1 LAADGVETTRL
12 TGEQMEARID
22 LMPPATNPIEADEY
36 VLGTHEA
43 ELLRLGLQHRLWSG
57 QTFRFWERAGIGP
70 GKTVLDLGCG
80 PGYTS
85 LDLAELVAPGGRV
98 VAVDVSE
105 RFVAHLRERQAAL
118 GITNVESHVMDIHQL
133 EVSGGVDIVYLRWVL
148 CFVSSPETAI
158 ERIAKVLRPGGVLAV
173 QEYANY
179 ATQTL
184 IPESK
189 AFQRVV
195 QAIMESWHA
204 RGGDPDIGL
213 RLAGMMMKNGFRVDD
228 IRPLHRIARAT
239 SPLWLWPTTFMRSFV
254 PTLVERGLL
263 TRADQQAFEQDW
275 SAHSTDETALYWAP
289 PIVEIIAQKL

>member
-1 LAADGVETTRL
+1 
-12 TGEQMEARID
+12 M
-22 LMPPATNPIEADEY
+22 NPSEADEY

-43 ELLRLGLQHRLWSG
+43 ELLRLGLQHRLWSA
-57 QTFRFWERAGIGP
+57 QTFGFWERAGIGP
-70 GKTVLDLGCG
+70 GKSILDLGCG

-85 LDLAELVAPGGRV
+85 LDLAGLVAPGGRV
-98 VAVDVSE
+98 LAVDVSE
-105 RFVAHLRERQAAL
+105 RFIAHLMERQAAL
-118 GITNVESHVMDIHQL
+118 GITNVASHVMDIQKL
-133 EVSGGVDIVYLRWVL
+133 DVFGEVDVVYLRWVL
-148 CFVSSPETAI
+148 CFLPSPEIAM
-158 ERIAKVLRPGGVLAV
+158 ERIASVMRPGGILAV

-184 IPESK
+184 VPKSK

-213 RLAGMMMKNGFRVDD
+213 RLPGMMAKNGFRVDD
-228 IRPLHRIARAT
+228 IRPLHRIARPS

-263 TRADQQAFEQDW
+263 TQADQQAFEQDW
-275 SAHSTDETALYWAP
+275 LAHSNDETALYWAP
-289 PIVEIIAQKL
+289 PVLEIIAQKL